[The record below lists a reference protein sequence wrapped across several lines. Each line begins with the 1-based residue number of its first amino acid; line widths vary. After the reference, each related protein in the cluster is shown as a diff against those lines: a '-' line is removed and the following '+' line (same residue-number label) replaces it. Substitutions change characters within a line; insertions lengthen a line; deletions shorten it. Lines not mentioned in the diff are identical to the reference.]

1 MAYPLNICTT
11 ISTDLLP
18 SSPSSSSSQSPASTW
33 LSRAL
38 VHMYGFNHEESIECF
53 NKAMS
58 FPNPSLELTLL
69 CHLMIGSCS
78 GPNYNFHA
86 KNGYFEYAAFNNST
100 GNFPSSK
107 VGFEAVVTGLQLFD
121 ENEASGK
128 EVTSHARML
137 KDLLSAES
145 CKHSPPGRD
154 PSLGPLFLP
163 TTVEAYK
170 KVYEKYPNVAEI
182 SFLYAQNLMLLH
194 PWNLFEYPSGSPYP
208 HTSSAVSEISSIL
221 SSALESYPNHFGLCH
236 LHVHFLE
243 MSETP
248 ERALPSCKVLR
259 NAVDCSH
266 LLHMSTHID
275 VLIGDYQS
283 AVVYNTLAVEADLKM
298 FGNLKSCGRSSFF
311 LGYVC
316 HDYHMKIYAA
326 LLGGF
331 EGMAREGSEGIKE
344 VVNEAA
350 LLENKKLLD
359 GCEGF
364 LSLGLHVDVRFGR
377 WERILD
383 QKLNPVIPS
392 ESEFCVSAA
401 TLRWAR
407 GMALAVQG
415 RCVEARVER
424 EILLGLLPVIEE
436 KGRYLHNNT
445 LLSTLTVESEKLL
458 GEILYFEDKKEE
470 AFEVLRNAVVLDDG
484 LNYDE
489 PWGVMNPA
497 RHALGALLVHATG
510 CGCTSNEMR
519 VKYLEEA
526 EEVFR
531 ADLKLHPKN
540 PWSMKGLYDCL
551 FKGRGGQGVVNSE
564 VDEVGADLV
573 AQRSNTFADFTIES
587 SCECGKRRR
596 LK

>member
-1 MAYPLNICTT
+1 M
-11 ISTDLLP
+11 
-18 SSPSSSSSQSPASTW
+18 
-33 LSRAL
+33 
-38 VHMYGFNHEESIECF
+38 
-53 NKAMS
+53 
-58 FPNPSLELTLL
+58 TLF
-69 CHLMIGSCS
+69 CHLLIASCS
-78 GPNYNFHA
+78 GPNYNFHS
-86 KNGYFEYAAFNNST
+86 KNGYFEYSASNNKS
-100 GNFPSSK
+100 GAYPSQL
-107 VGFEAVVTGLQLFD
+107 VGFEAVVEGLRLF
-121 ENEASGK
+121 EEAEASGQ
-128 EVTSHARML
+128 EITTHARVL

-154 PSLGPLFLP
+154 PSLGPLFLQP
-163 TTVEAYK
+163 TVEAFK
-170 KVYEKYPNVAEI
+170 KVYEKYTQTIHNHPGVADI
-182 SFLYAQNLMLLH
+182 TFLYAQNLMLLH
-194 PWNLFEYPSGSPYP
+194 PWKLFEYPSGKPYP
-208 HTSSAVSEISSIL
+208 HTADAVKEITSLL
-221 SSALESYPNHFGLCH
+221 SSGLTSNPNHLGLCH

-243 MSETP
+243 MSSTP
-248 ERALPSCKVLR
+248 ELALPSCLVLR
-259 NAVDCSH
+259 SAVDCSH

-283 AVVYNTLAVEADLKM
+283 AVVYNTLAAEADLKM
-298 FGNLKSCGRSSFF
+298 FGNLDSCGRSSFF

-316 HDYHMKIYAA
+316 HDFHMKVYASV
-326 LLGGF
+326 LGGF
-331 EGMAREGSEGIKE
+331 EGMAREGSNGIKE
-344 VVNEAA
+344 IVNEKV
-350 LLENKKLLD
+350 LLDNKKLMD

-383 QKLNPVIPS
+383 QKLNPIMPS
-392 ESEFCVSAA
+392 ESELCVSVA

-424 EILLGLLPVIEE
+424 QILLNLLPVIET

-445 LLSTLTVESEKLL
+445 LHSTLTVESEKLL

-470 AFEVLRNAVVLDDG
+470 AFEVLRNAVKLDDG

-489 PWGVMNPA
+489 PWGVMNPS
-497 RHALGALLVHATG
+497 RHALGALLLLGAG
-510 CGCTSNEMR
+510 CGCCTNENR
-519 VKYLEEA
+519 AKYLEEA
-526 EEVFR
+526 ELTFR

-551 FKGRGGQGVVNSE
+551 FKSNGEVERNNSE

-573 AQRSNTFADFTIES
+573 AQRSNTFADFVIES

-596 LK
+596 LR